1 VISFRYHVVTIVAV
15 FLALGI
21 GVVVGT
27 TAVKP
32 AVINELENRT
42 NEAITAANRLRE
54 DVAGQNRELQAWDAF
69 AQAARPL
76 LIRGRLTDRTFV
88 LVATQDGDPSE
99 LDVVRRALADAG
111 AEVQAV
117 LVVTAKMGLADPS
130 SRPALA
136 EVLGLPAS
144 LPPNDL
150 SQQAGARLGSR
161 LADGPPLDPETDL
174 LRLLVGTKFVQVTPR
189 SAIETVGG
197 IDQAVVVLSGG
208 RTALIPTP
216 GDFYMPLVTSLVQRS
231 HPVAAV
237 ETEDDVNGFVTL
249 VRRDGTL
256 GTRVLTVDNVDSM
269 PGEMA
274 LVLGLEG
281 LLGPGL
287 GSCVDFGVKGGTCGL
302 LPQPT
307 PTP

>member
-32 AVINELENRT
+32 AVISELDRRADSLTRT
-42 NEAITAANRLRE
+42 VNRLRE
-54 DVAGQNRELQAWDAF
+54 DVAVQNQEINAWDSF
-69 AQAARPL
+69 ARAARPL
-76 LIRGRLTDRTFV
+76 LIQGRLADRTFV
-88 LVATQDGDPSE
+88 LVTTQDGDPSE
-99 LDVVRRALADAG
+99 LDVVRRALGDAG
-111 AEVQAV
+111 AVVSGV
-117 LVVTAKMGLADPS
+117 LVVTAKMALADPAS
-130 SRPALA
+130 STTLA
-136 EVLGLPAS
+136 ELLGLPPS
-144 LPPNDL
+144 LPPGDL
-150 SQQAGARLGSR
+150 SKQAGARLGSR
-161 LADGPPLDPETDL
+161 LSNGPSLDPDTDL
-174 LRLLVGTKFVQVTPR
+174 LRLLVGAKFVQVTPR
-189 SAIETVGG
+189 AAIDTVGG
-197 IDQAVVVLSGG
+197 IDQAAIVLSGG
-208 RTALIPTP
+208 QTALIPRP
-216 GDFYMPLVTSLVQRS
+216 GDFYMPLVTSLVQGS

-269 PGEMA
+269 PGEIA

-287 GSCVDFGVKGGTCGL
+287 GSCVDFGVKPGTCGL
-302 LPQPT
+302 LPQPS